1 MLSYMGTLRHQRER
15 NIILNYI
22 SMNDVNTVIKGGLGI
37 ASSFMVAEVPQIAQ
51 VNIST
56 IAEALV
62 QLVIA
67 VATVISLFG
76 KKKV

>member
-1 MLSYMGTLRHQRER
+1 MS
-15 NIILNYI
+15 NINSVL
-22 SMNDVNTVIKGGLGI
+22 KGGAGI

-51 VNIST
+51 IDIST
-56 IAEALV
+56 VAEALV

-67 VATVISLFG
+67 VATVISLFR

>member
-1 MLSYMGTLRHQRER
+1 MN
-15 NIILNYI
+15 NIT
-22 SMNDVNTVIKGGLGI
+22 TVLKGGAGI
-37 ASSFMVAEVPQIAQ
+37 ASSFIVAELPQIAQ
-51 VNIST
+51 VDINS

-67 VATVISLFG
+67 VATVISLFK

>member
-1 MLSYMGTLRHQRER
+1 
-15 NIILNYI
+15 
-22 SMNDVNTVIKGGLGI
+22 MNDINTVIKGGLGI

-51 VNIST
+51 LDINTV
-56 IAEALV
+56 AEALV

-67 VATVISLFG
+67 VATVISLFK